1 MLVDALIQAHL
12 YAGADLVL
20 VYMSPRTHI
29 QAHVYTG
36 ADVVLVDAPCSSLGV
51 IRRHPSLRWE
61 LQVN

>member
-51 IRRHPSLRWE
+51 IYAGADLVFMQA
-61 LQVN
+61 LI